1 MSIDVL
7 KQELAAL
14 DADQQRLMTAFL
26 VSLQDSRD
34 AAYRGKLA
42 AKIDQ
47 PAAKFATLEELDK
60 RLDLPG
66 NGGHK

>member
-1 MSIDVL
+1 MSIEVL

-14 DADQQRLMTAFL
+14 DAEQQKQMTAYL

-34 AAYRGKLA
+34 VAYRGKLA

-47 PAAKFATLEELDK
+47 PASNFATLEELDR
-60 RLDLPG
+60 RLDLPD
-66 NGGHK
+66 NGSHK